1 MGPAGTVHASIGD
14 WAKFARYCLQNK
26 DQKLH
31 STLKNSG
38 KHGVGGWLVQD
49 IPALGGHC
57 FQMIGSNTMWK
68 AVMWVL
74 PEKNMAI
81 VVATSSEAGNAFE
94 TCDQVQGHGK

>member
-1 MGPAGTVHASIGD
+1 M
-14 WAKFARYCLQNK
+14 QNK
-26 DQKLH
+26 DEKLH

-74 PEKNMAI
+74 TEKNMAI
-81 VVATSSEAGNAFE
+81 VVATNSEAGNAFE